1 MMTEGVLQESAARR
15 SLGLRG
21 RTRIRWDRL
30 LILAVLLSL
39 WTVLARLAL

>member
-1 MMTEGVLQESAARR
+1 MTEGVVHGSAARR
-15 SLGLRG
+15 PLRLRG

-30 LILAVLLSL
+30 LILAGLLSL